1 MYNVTVE
8 KAFVRRAQNFPK
20 HKKRTSSVN
29 KKIYNFC
36 RAKNHHEQTQMVH
49 RGKYLQLIS
58 QTKGLMCL
66 IYTKSPQINIK
77 KYKNPIR
84 KWDEQHN
91 RKDKWL
97 LDI

>member
-1 MYNVTVE
+1 MSQW
-8 KAFVRRAQNFPK
+8 RK
-20 HKKRTSSVN
+20 HLSEEHKISQSIKKGQVQSTRKSIISAEQ
-29 KKIYNFC
+29 KK
-36 RAKNHHEQTQMVH
+36 HHEQTQMVH
-49 RGKYLQLIS
+49 GGKYLQLIS

-84 KWDEQHN
+84 KWDEQHK